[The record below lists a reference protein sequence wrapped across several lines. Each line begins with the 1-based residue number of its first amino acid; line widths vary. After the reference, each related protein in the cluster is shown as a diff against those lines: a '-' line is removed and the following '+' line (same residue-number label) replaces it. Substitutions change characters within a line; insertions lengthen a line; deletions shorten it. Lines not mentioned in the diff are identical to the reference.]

1 MGLGYIDVVDEV
13 VGTSGPLGALRLG
26 GFRMMVGLGGATD
39 RRFAAW
45 ADTGSNTA
53 KAVAIIRIDLT
64 TPGPLTNR
72 GYPCHTVAGHI

>member
-26 GFRMMVGLGGATD
+26 GFLTIVGLGGATD

-64 TPGPLTNR
+64 TPAP
-72 GYPCHTVAGHI
+72 